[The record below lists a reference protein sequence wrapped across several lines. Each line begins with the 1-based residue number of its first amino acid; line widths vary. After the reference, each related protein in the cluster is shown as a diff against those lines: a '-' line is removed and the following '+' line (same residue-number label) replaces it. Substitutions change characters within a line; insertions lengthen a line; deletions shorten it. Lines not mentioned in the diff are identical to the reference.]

1 MKATNYPNTPLAK
14 LIPSLVACVVIASL
28 SATLSASATAN
39 QVKPKAKTPAQV
51 EQALTA
57 LLNSREANIQLATYT
72 GKQTSNSINDL
83 VARQAPAETIDH
95 SQKSIAELVL
105 AGLAITNAVKDE
117 LSSPVALSEPTPPP
131 RDYAVAD
138 IVSVEELNTATNDGV
153 NSIIE
158 SAKPIHSDTQETV
171 FAEVKVAV
179 EVLAAEDDLLVEAV
193 LDEVGLV
200 EAVAN
205 EAEVDVDRGSA
216 ELLTDTSQFRPIE
229 ETVNLSSQLSDQ
241 VSRNITEPSEN
252 AIPALPAPI
261 VKELNKELE
270 IAEIEAVETEIAATD
285 IVEIDIAEVE
295 IAETE
300 IAETDI
306 AEVEIAETEIAETDI
321 VETDITEV
329 EIAETDIVETEIVE
343 TEIAEVEIAEI
354 ETVETEIA
362 EVVIAEIETVETEI
376 AEVEIAE
383 VEIAETETVE
393 TAIAEVVI
401 AEIETEETEI
411 AEVEIAVIE
420 TVETEIAE
428 VVIAEIETV
437 ETEIAETEVT
447 PTEILGG
454 QAQTLLA
461 RVSAS
466 YTAESQG
473 IDTNT
478 PTTTTDTFKVA
489 DNVGANVNV
498 SVSSEACP
506 ENFNQV
512 SIPANGK
519 MCQIFAA
526 DFPASMIL
534 FIPQTPE
541 EVVQY
546 YLASSNNFVK
556 PKKIK
561 QRTMLKS
568 ADNNTTLIISKDGGG
583 TQVDIL
589 VKAPVS

>member
-57 LLNSREANIQLATYT
+57 LLNSREANIQLAAYT
-72 GKQTSNSINDL
+72 GKQPSNSINDL

-153 NSIIE
+153 NSIIQ

-179 EVLAAEDDLLVEAV
+179 EVLAAEDDVLVEAVLDEVVLDEAV

-241 VSRNITEPSEN
+241 VSSNITEPSEN

-306 AEVEIAETEIAETDI
+306 AEVEIVETEIAETDI

-362 EVVIAEIETVETEI
+362 EV
-376 AEVEIAE
+376 
-383 VEIAETETVE
+383 
-393 TAIAEVVI
+393 
-401 AEIETEETEI
+401 
-411 AEVEIAVIE
+411 
-420 TVETEIAE
+420 
-428 VVIAEIETV
+428 
-437 ETEIAETEVT
+437 
-447 PTEILGG
+447 
-454 QAQTLLA
+454 
-461 RVSAS
+461 
-466 YTAESQG
+466 
-473 IDTNT
+473 
-478 PTTTTDTFKVA
+478 
-489 DNVGANVNV
+489 
-498 SVSSEACP
+498 
-506 ENFNQV
+506 
-512 SIPANGK
+512 
-519 MCQIFAA
+519 
-526 DFPASMIL
+526 
-534 FIPQTPE
+534 
-541 EVVQY
+541 
-546 YLASSNNFVK
+546 
-556 PKKIK
+556 
-561 QRTMLKS
+561 
-568 ADNNTTLIISKDGGG
+568 
-583 TQVDIL
+583 
-589 VKAPVS
+589 